1 MSNWK
6 NPNNWHWVNKNC
18 FNWAKKYFAEHLE
31 GLEAQKDG
39 HEVSIDKVD
48 DLSGDC
54 DLNMRKGKIIT
65 IYDMCLK
72 LTFQGTLADG
82 TEVSG
87 SITIPEVAHDSEID
101 DYVFNIS
108 VNDDSSAKQPIK
120 PVIRK
125 QLQPLVCAKLDKFA
139 SDMIATHG
147 SDVYIEKEKL
157 NNHPPADQTTGASA

>member
-6 NPNNWHWVNKNC
+6 NPNNWVNKNC
-18 FNWAKKYFAEHLE
+18 FTWAKKYFSEELE

-39 HEVSIDKVD
+39 HEVSINKIE

-65 IYDMCLK
+65 IYDMALK
-72 LTFQGTLADG
+72 LGFQGTLADG
-82 TEVSG
+82 TEVIG

-108 VNDDSSAKQPIK
+108 ITDDSSAKQAIK
-120 PVIRK
+120 PLIRK
-125 QLQPLVCAKLDKFA
+125 QLQPLICEKLDKFA
-139 SDMIATHG
+139 GVMVETHG
-147 SDVYIEKEKL
+147 SDVYIEQGKL
-157 NNHPPADQTTGASA
+157 NNPPADQATNASA